1 MSGGYRVIYADPP
14 WSFATYSAR
23 GKARSADRHYST
35 MGLEA
40 IKALP
45 VAAAAATDSV
55 LLLWTTDP
63 HLEAALEVVG
73 AWGFA
78 FKTVGFY
85 WIKTGADGAPSRG
98 MGYWTRANPEAC
110 LLGVRGA
117 VGLELAHDPEAA
129 DLCLLGTRGAPGRR
143 GRGVDRLVI
152 ARRGAHSA
160 KPIEVYRR
168 IEELLEG
175 PYLEL
180 FARATWPGW
189 DAWGDQ
195 VAARGGVVHGG
206 VADLEGL
213 PAAVAEADQGWLI

>member
-1 MSGGYRVIYADPP
+1 
-14 WSFATYSAR
+14 
-23 GKARSADRHYST
+23 

-98 MGYWTRANPEAC
+98 MGYIRRSSAGVIRLGPFSLMVS
-110 LLGVRGA
+110 LLASNTGFVVASGA
-117 VGLELAHDPEAA
+117 GCAA
-129 DLCLLGTRGAPGRR
+129 
-143 GRGVDRLVI
+143 
-152 ARRGAHSA
+152 
-160 KPIEVYRR
+160 
-168 IEELLEG
+168 
-175 PYLEL
+175 
-180 FARATWPGW
+180 
-189 DAWGDQ
+189 
-195 VAARGGVVHGG
+195 
-206 VADLEGL
+206 
-213 PAAVAEADQGWLI
+213 